1 MFYPLASPLISRIK
15 LISILLFLPGNYNT
29 ASAYLLWNSHCL
41 PKGTV
46 SPWGKDAVIQIS
58 MEKYYCYLPEM
69 LQHWVKSAS
78 GTGIKISAL
87 YNIAELDIFSDTF
100 SAIFLH
106 WKFSI
111 FFLLPCFHHGIL
123 KCFTVKNWNWTL
135 VTLWYWGRC
144 EDLSLIYTDLISL
157 QYYFCFYLPSKCIP
171 SHLWN
176 LSPTDISNSNAVPHD
191 ILASFSLFGFIH
203 FSIKKS
209 TF

>member
-1 MFYPLASPLISRIK
+1 
-15 LISILLFLPGNYNT
+15 
-29 ASAYLLWNSHCL
+29 
-41 PKGTV
+41 
-46 SPWGKDAVIQIS
+46 
-58 MEKYYCYLPEM
+58 M

-78 GTGIKISAL
+78 GTGIKILTL
-87 YNIAELDIFSDTF
+87 YNIAELDIFTDIF

-111 FFLLPCFHHGIL
+111 FLLLSCFHHEIL

-135 VTLWYWGRC
+135 VPPWYWERC
-144 EDLSLIYTDLISL
+144 ENPSLIYTDLISL

-171 SHLWN
+171 SHLVN
-176 LSPTDISNSNAVPHD
+176 LSSTDVSNSNAVPHD

-203 FSIKKS
+203 FSININFSYSKRNES